1 MLKYQTESEYYVYL
15 FDNDMLNVILTLSFL
30 NKTIMTKKI
39 KAKIEILEKL
49 KDFEQGWVQELKDV
63 YFNVE
68 IDQLNVV

>member
-49 KDFEQGWVQELKDV
+49 KDFE
-63 YFNVE
+63 
-68 IDQLNVV
+68 